1 MVSLLDFFRQRHLT
15 VDASDRFSAGETI
28 TVFETC
34 DLCLAVGGDDDDCVD
49 SFVYAGFEEE
59 RYVIDHHSMWIFSF
73 GLSGE
78 PGLFTRNA
86 GVDDSFKSAQLGPV
100 SENNGSQ
107 LTAIEGAV
115 RIEDG
120 LTECFDDLPPGRF
133 ARLDD
138 FMGQFVGVDDDRA
151 AMLEHLG
158 DRALAGGDTACEAN

>member
-1 MVSLLDFFRQRHLT
+1 MVSSLNFFRQRHLAL
-15 VDASDRFSAGETI
+15 DASNRFSTGEAVSLLEAG
-28 TVFETC
+28 
-34 DLCLAVGGDDDDCVD
+34 DLRFAVGGDDDDCVD

-86 GVDDSFKSAQLGPV
+86 GVDDSFKLAQLGPV

-120 LTECFDDLPPGRF
+120 LTECFDDLQPGRLI
-133 ARLDD
+133 RLHD